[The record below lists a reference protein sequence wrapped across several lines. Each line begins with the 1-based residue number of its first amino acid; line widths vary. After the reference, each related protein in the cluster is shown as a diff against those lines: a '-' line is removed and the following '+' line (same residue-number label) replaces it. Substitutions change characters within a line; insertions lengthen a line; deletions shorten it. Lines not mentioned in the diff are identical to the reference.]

1 MLYFLQEKELIQRQE
16 EFKRQLEIWKEEE
29 KMRMNSKID
38 EVKQACQRDMDSMH
52 QKNRNLE
59 KVCFYF
65 IYSTFSCSKL
75 IISNNNIYNTIC
87 WISKFAGFKWTW
99 L

>member
-1 MLYFLQEKELIQRQE
+1 MYLILYFLQEKELIQRQE

-52 QKNRNLE
+52 QMNRNLE
-59 KVCFYF
+59 NVCFYF
-65 IYSTFSCSKL
+65 IYSTLSYKVITC
-75 IISNNNIYNTIC
+75 IILYTIM
-87 WISKFAGFKWTW
+87 
-99 L
+99 LDLN